1 MNRIVIIQIIESIR
15 FSFKSLR
22 VNILRTILSLSGI
35 TVGIFCIIAV
45 LSLVASLELG
55 MKKSFDMIGDDLIF
69 IQKWPMSPE
78 EGDEEY
84 AWWKYMSRRQP
95 QIKDCEELQ
104 KRLTSADA
112 VAFQTATGVVA
123 EFRNNSLQGMH
134 LIGSTFDYQDV
145 VKLDIEE
152 GRYFTNME
160 AEGGR
165 NVCLIGH
172 QVKMGLFGE
181 GPCLGKTIKV
191 GGLELDIIGLYEK
204 EGASLLQNGFDFA
217 IHVPAKFATRLID
230 MKRVD
235 NSILVKAKEGVSNEE
250 LKDEVMST
258 FRDIRRLKPTQ
269 DNDFSI
275 IEATMITAILD
286 AIFGT
291 MDIAGYFI
299 GIFALLVGAFGILN
313 IMFVTIRE
321 RTNIIGIQK
330 ALGARNYFIMA
341 SVLFESVFLCCIG
354 GILGLLLIGVGVIL
368 LNVQDLGFEF
378 VLTMSNIIIG
388 LSISVVLGI
397 VAGIVPAYLASRM
410 DPVVAMR
417 S

>member
-1 MNRIVIIQIIESIR
+1 
-15 FSFKSLR
+15 
-22 VNILRTILSLSGI
+22 
-35 TVGIFCIIAV
+35 
-45 LSLVASLELG
+45 
-55 MKKSFDMIGDDLIF
+55 
-69 IQKWPMSPE
+69 
-78 EGDEEY
+78 
-84 AWWKYMSRRQP
+84 
-95 QIKDCEELQ
+95 
-104 KRLTSADA
+104 
-112 VAFQTATGVVA
+112 
-123 EFRNNSLQGMH
+123 
-134 LIGSTFDYQDV
+134 
-145 VKLDIEE
+145 
-152 GRYFTNME
+152 
-160 AEGGR
+160 
-165 NVCLIGH
+165 
-172 QVKMGLFGE
+172 
-181 GPCLGKTIKV
+181 
-191 GGLELDIIGLYEK
+191 
-204 EGASLLQNGFDFA
+204 
-217 IHVPAKFATRLID
+217 
-230 MKRVD
+230 
-235 NSILVKAKEGVSNEE
+235 VSNEE